1 MPVQE
6 TLGIEATL
14 EAGEFSGEG
23 VSIEDEIAAAI
34 LQSERSQAEFLGTLE
49 SGQIPSDGTEAAE
62 TTASYMGRFTAFVAG
77 LNLRHFSAQ
86 EFLVLGG
93 SNGPGGRCAG
103 RNSLPPSDLW
113 PTLEPTARFVDAI
126 RARLGSS
133 VVILSAYRAES
144 YNGCIGGASRSQH
157 KRFCAL
163 DLTPRAASVSALWE
177 TARSIRAANGSFTGG
192 IGKYRSF
199 VHIDTRGNNADW
211 VG

>member
-1 MPVQE
+1 M
-6 TLGIEATL
+6 GIEATL

-34 LQSERSQAEFLGTLE
+34 SQSKRSQAEFLGTLE
-49 SGQIPSDGTEAAE
+49 SAQIPSNGSEAAE
-62 TTASYMGRFTAFVAG
+62 TTSSYMERFSTFIAG
-77 LNLRHFSAQ
+77 LNLRHFKAQ
-86 EFLVLGG
+86 EFLVLGA
-93 SNGPGGRCAG
+93 SNNPGGKCAG
-103 RNSLPPSDLW
+103 RNTLPPSELW

-133 VVILSAYRAES
+133 VVILSGYRAES

-157 KRFCAL
+157 KLFCAL
-163 DLTPRAASVSALWE
+163 DLTPRAASVDQLWE
-177 TARSIRAANGSFTGG
+177 TARSIRAANGAYTGG